1 MTQTVFNEEQLKQVI
16 GGVPTKDFQTAGLIS
31 NNQSQNTVIPEDQ
44 NPIPEKEQNVVL
56 PNNDVLPTQTPIKD
70 WRENIPEQFHADT
83 QEEALAKMAQAY
95 NELSQSNTKAQ
106 EELQQYNTPDIKA
119 PEETAEEAF
128 GKSLAKTLEDNN
140 IDGLDIKDRFY
151 RYEELTAA
159 DYKKLEEAGI
169 NPTLFENSLLQE
181 RTNAVLEYK
190 NAQEKELQQKQTQ
203 EKIGL
208 SDQDTAT
215 ILQEFADGNTNTFE
229 QMAQWGAKNLGQ
241 GVIDGIQNAI
251 NTGDI
256 NITRAALSGL
266 KTAYIA
272 SQGQEKPLAVTGG
285 QSPTYGLGA
294 VDAQEAQ
301 KIFNDP
307 RYRSKTPADRAWRAQ
322 QMSRKWL

>member
-1 MTQTVFNEEQLKQVI
+1 MTQTVFNEEQLKQAI
-16 GGVPTKDFQTAGLIS
+16 GGVPNKGFQNAGLV
-31 NNQSQNTVIPEDQ
+31 NDNQSKNVAIPEDQ
-44 NPIPEKEQNVVL
+44 TPIPQNDQNVVL
-56 PNNDVLPTQTPIKD
+56 PKNDVLPTQTPIKD
-70 WRENIPEQFHADT
+70 WRENIPEQFRADT

-95 NELSQSNTKAQ
+95 NELSQNNAKAQ

-128 GKSLAKTLEDNN
+128 GKSLAKTFEENN

-159 DYKKLEEAGI
+159 DHKKLEDAGI
-169 NPTLFENSLLQE
+169 NPVLFENSLLQE

-190 NAQEKELQQKQTQ
+190 NAQEKELQNKQNQ
-203 EKIGL
+203 EKVGL
-208 SDQDTAT
+208 SDQDTVT

-229 QMAQWGAKNLGQ
+229 QMAKWGAKNLGQ

-251 NTGDI
+251 NTGDV
-256 NITRAALSGL
+256 NITRAALIGL

-285 QSPTYGLGA
+285 QSPTYGLGP
-294 VDAQEAQ
+294 VDAQEKY
-301 KIFNDP
+301 KILNDP
-307 RYRSKTPADRAWRAQ
+307 RWRSKNPADRAWRTQ
-322 QMSRKWL
+322 QQSRKWL

>member
-1 MTQTVFNEEQLKQVI
+1 MTQTVFNEEQLKEMI
-16 GGVPTKDFQTAGLIS
+16 GGVPNKDFQNAGLIS
-31 NNQSQNTVIPEDQ
+31 DNKNVAIPEDQ
-44 NPIPEKEQNVVL
+44 TIPQNDQSVAL
-56 PNNDVLPTQTPIKD
+56 PKNDVLPISPAQKNWQED
-70 WRENIPEQFHADT
+70 IPEQFRADT
-83 QEEALAKMAQAY
+83 QEESLAKIAKAY
-95 NELSQSNTKAQ
+95 NELNESNTKAQ
-106 EELQQYNTPDIKA
+106 EELQQYNTVDIKA

-151 RYEELTAA
+151 RYEELTSA

-190 NAQEKELQQKQTQ
+190 NAQEKQLQ
-203 EKIGL
+203 EKQQNQENPRL
-208 SDQDTAT
+208 NDEDTAT
-215 ILQEFADGNTNTFE
+215 ILKEFADGNQNTFE
-229 QMAQWGAKNLGQ
+229 QMAQWGIKNLGE
-241 GVIDGIQNAI
+241 GAIKGIQKAI
-251 NTGDI
+251 DTGDI

-285 QSPTYGLGA
+285 QSPTYGLGP

-307 RYRSKTPADRAWRAQ
+307 RYRSKNPADRAWRAQ